1 MRKLAVLIIAL
12 LLPSLLVATELEWS
26 LSVAAEAAYKADGLQ
41 DYTSSSFQTGIVLE
55 PFSMEIDGRH
65 NVSLPFSVY
74 YSTIGNE
81 INYERKQDEVI
92 FSLEARYSYRF
103 TELFSLG
110 AGAGIK
116 GQWHLG
122 TRYLSA
128 SAGGSI
134 VPAFTVL
141 DWLSFSVPVSVYG
154 SRNDW
159 NMTVGIG
166 CVFHIMEAF
175 R

>member
-1 MRKLAVLIIAL
+1 M
-12 LLPSLLVATELEWS
+12 
-26 LSVAAEAAYKADGLQ
+26 G
-41 DYTSSSFQTGIVLE
+41 
-55 PFSMEIDGRH
+55 IDGRH
-65 NVSLPFSVY
+65 NLSLPFSVY

-141 DWLSFSVPVSVYG
+141 DWLSLSVPVSVYG

-159 NMTVGIG
+159 SMTVGIG
-166 CVFHIMEAF
+166 CVFHITEAF

>member
-1 MRKLAVLIIAL
+1 MVTISRCRSGIQSRRASGLYLELI
-12 LLPSLLVATELEWS
+12 P
-26 LSVAAEAAYKADGLQ
+26 D
-41 DYTSSSFQTGIVLE
+41 
-55 PFSMEIDGRH
+55 RH
-65 NVSLPFSVY
+65 Y

>member
-1 MRKLAVLIIAL
+1 MRKHAVLIIAL
-12 LLPSLLVATELEWS
+12 LLPSLLAAAELEWS
-26 LSVAAEAAYKADGLQ
+26 PSVAVEAEYKVDGLQ
-41 DYTSSSFQTGIVLE
+41 DYTSSSFQTGLVLD
-55 PFSMEIDGRH
+55 PLSMEIDGRH

-81 INYERKQDEVI
+81 VNYERKQDEVI
-92 FSLEARYSYRF
+92 FGLEARYSYRF
-103 TELFSLG
+103 TDLFTLG
-110 AGAGIK
+110 AGAGVK
-116 GQWHLG
+116 AQWHLG

-134 VPAFTVL
+134 VPAFDVL
-141 DWLSFSVPVSVYG
+141 DWLSLSVPVSVYG

-159 NMTVGIG
+159 SMTVGIG
-166 CVFHIMEAF
+166 CVFRIMEAF

>member
-26 LSVAAEAAYKADGLQ
+26 PSVATEAAYKADGLQ
-41 DYTSSSFQTGIVLE
+41 DY
-55 PFSMEIDGRH
+55 DGRH
-65 NVSLPFSVY
+65 NLSLPFSVY

-159 NMTVGIG
+159 SMTVGIG

>member
-1 MRKLAVLIIAL
+1 MVTISRCRSGIQSRRASGLYLELIPDRHCPRAVF
-12 LLPSLLVATELEWS
+12 
-26 LSVAAEAAYKADGLQ
+26 Y
-41 DYTSSSFQTGIVLE
+41 
-55 PFSMEIDGRH
+55 EIDGRH

-159 NMTVGIG
+159 SMTVGIG